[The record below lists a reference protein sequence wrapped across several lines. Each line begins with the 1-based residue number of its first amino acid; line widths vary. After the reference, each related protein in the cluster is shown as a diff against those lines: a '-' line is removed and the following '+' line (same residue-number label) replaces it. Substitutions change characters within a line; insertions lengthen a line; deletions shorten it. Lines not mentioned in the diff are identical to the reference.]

1 MLNIAPSVP
10 DCGQVW
16 DVRVLRLSWAVIV
29 TRVWGVWGV
38 ARDQSSKCPGERER
52 ADTRPGLSLSMI
64 HETSSLG
71 SVSCYI
77 CLYRSTPSDKS
88 DPSNCPSYPQEASQG
103 LPVIAPQHPLRMLSA
118 GAIGQ
123 WNFLLLRIW
132 KWGKLIWNEVCISTL
147 LVGKLLS
154 YLEHA
159 PSIIFESTDNSEN
172 PVIFTRVI
180 FVIMPKFWHILKI
193 SIIFSCKLT
202 DLSWENV
209 GQRQIRVFSIKL
221 ARSVINRIHQRTN
234 SDSKLNIL
242 CYERISWFRDSFS
255 WQGLGFKILGRLKML
270 NFLLL
275 NDFWWN
281 FTTSR

>member
-29 TRVWGVWGV
+29 SMGSMGCREGSEFKVS
-38 ARDQSSKCPGERER
+38 RRERELISGQGCHYQWF
-52 ADTRPGLSLSMI
+52 TRHLRWVLFLATYVFTEVPPLINL
-64 HETSSLG
+64 TLLT
-71 SVSCYI
+71 VQV
-77 CLYRSTPSDKS
+77 D
-88 DPSNCPSYPQEASQG
+88 YPQEASQG

-281 FTTSR
+281 FTTSW